1 VLIGINAAGT
11 DRTPEDDPEDAT
23 TASMRSHPHSFE
35 DEDTGC

>member
-11 DRTPEDDPEDAT
+11 DRTPETDPEDD
-23 TASMRSHPHSFE
+23 PE